1 MTFLALIPNWL
12 KYSIASLV
20 AAFLLVGAGN
30 LYGTM
35 KERQRAAVAAAEA
48 TAKAIQKRADID
60 EEVINMDARRLCLE
74 LGGLQSDCEQLRGLE
89 TDKRKARHGG
99 LSGEQ

>member
-1 MTFLALIPNWL
+1 MIWALIPTWL
-12 KYSIASLV
+12 KYSLAALV
-20 AAFLLVGAGN
+20 AAFLLLAAGS
-30 LYGTM
+30 LYVTM

-74 LGGLQSDCEQLRGLE
+74 LGGVREQCEQLRGLE
-89 TDKRKARHGG
+89 TDKR
-99 LSGEQ
+99 

>member
-12 KYSIASLV
+12 KYSLAALV
-20 AAFLLVGAGN
+20 AAFLLLAVGN

-74 LGGLQSDCEQLRGLE
+74 LGGLREQCDELRGLE
-89 TDKRKARHGG
+89 ADKP
-99 LSGEQ
+99 